1 MRGIGEELQ
10 EVKISDISS
19 ILLVNCKKQVSTAEV
34 FRRLTLQ
41 NTGEANIIPPVGAV
55 ELAALLEGTRNDLQ
69 GPAIA
74 IVPQIADVISVVE
87 HLDGCQL
94 ARMSGSGATVF
105 GLFAEAEAAEAA
117 ARRIGRQH
125 PDWWV
130 SAARIM
136 TGA

>member
-10 EVKISDISS
+10 VVKLSGISS

-41 NTGEANIIPPVGAV
+41 NTGEANFTPPVGAV
-55 ELAALLEGTRNDLQ
+55 EFAALLEGTRNDLQ
-69 GPAIA
+69 APAIA
-74 IVPQIADVISVVE
+74 IVPQIAEVMNAVE
-87 HLDGCQL
+87 NLDGCQF

-105 GLFAEAEAAEAA
+105 GLFAAAEAAEAA
-117 ARRIGRQH
+117 ARRIGQQH